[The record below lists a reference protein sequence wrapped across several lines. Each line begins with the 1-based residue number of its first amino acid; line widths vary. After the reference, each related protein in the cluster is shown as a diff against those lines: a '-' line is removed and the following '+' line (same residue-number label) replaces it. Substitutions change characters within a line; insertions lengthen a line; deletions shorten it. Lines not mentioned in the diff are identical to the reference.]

1 MSYSITEQVRDIV
14 ADALEL
20 PTASVSL
27 NASMATMD
35 QWDSIKQLT
44 IVMAVE
50 DAFGIQLEPEEIALV
65 TSIAA
70 IVERVGHDARTN

>member
-1 MSYSITEQVRDIV
+1 MSDNITEQVRDII

-20 PTASVSL
+20 PTASVPL
-27 NASMATMD
+27 NASMETMD
-35 QWDSIKQLT
+35 GWDSIKQLT

-50 DAFGIQLEPEEIALV
+50 DAFDLQLEPEEIAMV

-70 IVERVGHDARTN
+70 IVERIEHGARAN